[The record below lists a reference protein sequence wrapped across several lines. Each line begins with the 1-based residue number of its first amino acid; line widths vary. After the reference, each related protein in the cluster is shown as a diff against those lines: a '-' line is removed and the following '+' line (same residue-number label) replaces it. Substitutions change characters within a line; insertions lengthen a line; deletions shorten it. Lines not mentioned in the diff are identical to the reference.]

1 MRYGFFYGIGGDL
14 GALERVLA
22 RLRDC
27 DRIVSIGDLLGGA
40 EDREVWERFEALGP
54 RGIVLSGPG
63 ERSRAK
69 DRSLP
74 ADVRIRLRD
83 LPSSTVEDG
92 IAILGMPA
100 AAASGRREIAAT
112 GGAPRLVAPLTITAH
127 PCETRLWRSAGGL
140 ARVSEPQPDTDLS
153 LNGERLW
160 LELGR
165 TAAGKPACAVVDPD
179 RGVVAL
185 RDSTVQSEAIVESVV
200 PRPRSRRRRMV
211 DANQCLLAV

>member
-14 GALERVLA
+14 GALERVLG

-40 EDREVWERFEALGP
+40 QDREVWERFEAMGAK
-54 RGIVLSGPG
+54 GIALSGPG

-74 ADVRIRLRD
+74 PGVRIRLRD
-83 LPSSTVEDG
+83 LPPSTVEDG
-92 IAILGMPA
+92 IAILGVPA
-100 AAASGRREIAAT
+100 PAASGRREIAAT

-127 PCETRLWRSAGGL
+127 PGETRLWRSAGGL
-140 ARVSEPQPDTDLS
+140 ARVSEPCPDEELS
-153 LNGERLW
+153 LDGERLW
-160 LELGR
+160 IELGR

-179 RGVVAL
+179 RGVVTL
-185 RDSTVQSEAIVESVV
+185 RDPTVQTEAIVGSVV
-200 PRPRSRRRRMV
+200 PRPRSRRRRVV
-211 DANQCLLAV
+211 DARQCLLAV